1 MVTSAWWGSS
11 PCVQVH
17 LFYAAAHYTQP
28 YSLSYSQRLGD
39 MMSQHIV
46 FCGQCFAH
54 AVYQMLQIW
63 AGKVFDKITV
73 YQ

>member
-1 MVTSAWWGSS
+1 MCTARQVECSTSAYVLCGSTL
-11 PCVQVH
+11 H
-17 LFYAAAHYTQP
+17 TA

-54 AVYQMLQIW
+54 AVYQMLQTW
-63 AGKVFDKITV
+63 AGKVFDKITL